1 MKTVVISGG
10 FDPIHV
16 GHTRMI
22 NEAKKLGD
30 KLIVIL
36 NNDNWLINKKGFVF
50 MNENDRKEILLN
62 LKDVDS
68 VILTS
73 HNLKDNDMSICKE
86 LEFIKPDISANGG
99 DRYANNI
106 PEYDLCKKL
115 RIQMIFGVGGGKI
128 RSSSDLVKQ
137 VKK

>member
-73 HNLKDNDMSICKE
+73 HKLKDNDMSICKE

-115 RIQMIFGVGGGKI
+115 GIEMIFGVGGDKI